1 MSDESFAFSTTGE
14 VLMALP
20 LGEALKESREPEC
33 PAYSDVFFKR
43 AGVAEA
49 AGDNEVWR
57 TWALLAHLCRV
68 VLTPSE
74 PGEPFRP
81 VWQEAGGRTLVPRDM
96 DEQSAAAIRQL
107 GFAARDGELRSR
119 LLDATW
125 DRLRDAGA
133 AREAVR
139 SYLEAANALFDPEHW
154 TAYVARIER
163 AARLARQLRDKGLV
177 DDVLQEVESRV
188 VELDG
193 GDPLYMSCRLMDLL
207 HEFER
212 GDPAAMRDIAE
223 KGASLAEGKS
233 DFERARTWHE
243 LVGRWCRG
251 AGDDEGE
258 KGARVAMAGTLH
270 RQAEQCSEP
279 GQELVVAHFL
289 ERAHGAYRNIPGMRA
304 KAEEIYA
311 QLREVQRRSVEHMNR
326 ITTRI
331 PDASAMIRD
340 ARDCV
345 AGKPLR
351 EALLALATFVRVTDF
366 EQETESA
373 RGLMEKYPLQDLF
386 GSVRLDHS
394 GLVVGRTRAAFTT
407 DETEF
412 EQALWERVVRHV
424 DLRYQLT
431 ARTGIVPAVNQFNF
445 EHSLTLEDMVDL
457 VVDNPFVPQGREELF
472 ARGFLAGFRWNFAEG
487 LSILVP
493 QLENALRHVLAGAGH
508 EVTTRDKHG
517 IQTFVQMGRMLSEHR
532 KNLEAMLG
540 NDIVQELRVLFV
552 DQNGADLRNRIAHGL
567 MGQAE
572 FDDYASIYA
581 WWFIFHLTICPV
593 RERFLGD
600 GESAEHSAD
609 RAAGAGQGD
618 E

>member
-1 MSDESFAFSTTGE
+1 MSEEEFAYSATGE
-14 VLMALP
+14 LLMALP
-20 LGEALKESREPEC
+20 VGEALKESREPEC
-33 PAYSDVFFKR
+33 PAYSGVFFKR
-43 AGVAEA
+43 AGA
-49 AGDNEVWR
+49 AKATGNHEVWR
-57 TWALLAHLCRV
+57 AWALLAHLCRV

-81 VWQEAGGRTLVPRDM
+81 VWQEAGGRTFVPRDM
-96 DEQSAAAIRQL
+96 DEESAAAVREFGL
-107 GFAARDGELRSR
+107 AVTDEELRSR

-125 DRLRDAGA
+125 ERLRDAGA

-139 SYLEAANALFDPEHW
+139 SYVEAANALFDPEHW
-154 TAYVARIER
+154 TAYVGRIER

-177 DDVLQEVESRV
+177 DDVLQEVEIRV

-207 HEFER
+207 HDFER
-212 GDPAAMRDIAE
+212 GDPLAMRDIAA
-223 KGASLAEGKS
+223 KGACLAEGKG
-233 DFERARTWHE
+233 DFERARTWHD
-243 LVGRWCRG
+243 LVGRWCRR

-258 KGARVAMAGTLH
+258 KGARFAMAGTLH

-279 GQELVVAHFL
+279 GQELVAAHFM
-289 ERAHGAYRNIPGMRA
+289 EKAHEAYRNIPGMRA
-304 KAEEIYA
+304 RADEIYA
-311 QLREVQRRSVEHMNR
+311 QLREVQRRSAKHMSR

-351 EALLALATFVRVTDF
+351 EALLALATFVRVTGF
-366 EQETESA
+366 EQETENA
-373 RGLMEKYPLQDLF
+373 RGLMEKYPLQSLF
-386 GSVRLDHS
+386 GGVRLDHS

-412 EQALWERVVRHV
+412 ERALWERVVQHV
-424 DLRYQLT
+424 DLRYQLI
-431 ARTGIVPAVNQFNF
+431 AQTGIVPAINQLNF
-445 EHSLTLEDMVDL
+445 EHSLTLEDMVDI

-472 ARGFLAGFRWNFAEG
+472 ARGFLAGFRWHLAEG

-493 QLENALRHVLAGAGH
+493 QLENALRHVLAGVGH

-517 IQTFVQMGRMLSEHR
+517 IQISIQMGRILSDHK
-532 KNLEAMLG
+532 KNLEAILG
-540 NDIVQELRVLFV
+540 KDIVQELRILFA
-552 DQNGADLRNRIAHGL
+552 DQNGADLRNQIAHGL
-567 MGQAE
+567 MGQE
-572 FDDYASIYA
+572 QFFHHASIYA

-600 GESAEHSAD
+600 GESAEHTGD
-609 RAAGAGQGD
+609 RDAPVGQRD